1 MTAIIV
7 PVRFPRRDDDH
18 HPETSTPNN
27 NNDHHHSGRSRY
39 GLMSS
44 SFSDDDDHHPPP
56 EDDGNESTDTEIE
69 EEPLVA
75 PTTTLVPEKDDD
87 ESVVVEATVVQEE
100 GEAVVVESSLPEQD
114 INNPH
119 HLYDYSSAW
128 WNNAPL
134 PSPSSSPLVAPAPHS
149 DTTNENENGAGGLEN
164 LGNTCYLN
172 AALQLLRRTTQLEEL
187 LMQNNNN
194 QQSKLVQELLELLKS
209 PQTTSSPRAFKAA
222 LDERTCLFEGT
233 WEQHDAHELVTTVLD
248 LLDEDTKAKVTPLNV
263 QTKNDTETNDN
274 DHGCRSMDQA
284 LDEALQQEEDDSDND
299 DAPLK
304 KPRLFDDEP
313 KFQFKSNN
321 TKPFSSLT
329 SFADLQELVHGRMD
343 VEENEEVP
351 QEAMSTTS
359 TTATGSA
366 SLKLAGGRMI
376 SQQQQQQPHHH
387 HHPPSSSSL
396 SSTSTSSHHQ
406 SPSLYHHPNENHPH
420 ASPSSSMMDVEDETA
435 TATAAT
441 TTDPTSS
448 STAGAA
454 APSTTSSDHPTTTDG
469 SDKSASVSPIE
480 DYFSTRVQ
488 VTLTCDSCKYRRS
501 KTESYLHLSLECSN
515 STTSTTSIGDALDQ
529 FLQSEHR
536 DLKCEQCFGESAT
549 ESKTIVQ
556 YPKALL
562 VHWLRFLVDMDTD
575 NGSMMMTYRKNTAPI
590 RLQPYWKVSPSSS
603 SSSSVVQ
610 PSLQHG
616 NSPMDDSEAEFLT
629 TTNNFHSEDTA
640 ATIGDNHRSHPS
652 ITYRLDGIVNHV
664 GSSAQFGHYTAVIRN
679 NNDSST
685 NTEAWKNYD
694 DEAVT
699 ATHTQEALQESSQT
713 AYLLLYQLV

>member
-18 HPETSTPNN
+18 HHPESS
-27 NNDHHHSGRSRY
+27 NNDHTHSGRSRY

-44 SFSDDDDHHPPP
+44 SFSEEDDDDHPP

-75 PTTTLVPEKDDD
+75 QTTTTLVPEEGDD
-87 ESVVVEATVVQEE
+87 ESVVEATVVVQEE
-100 GEAVVVESSLPEQD
+100 GNAAVESLVLPESEQD
-114 INNPH
+114 INN
-119 HLYDYSSAW
+119 HLPYDYSSAW
-128 WNNAPL
+128 WNTSPL
-134 PSPSSSPLVAPAPHS
+134 PSPSPSSSTLPHS
-149 DTTNENENGAGGLEN
+149 ETTKNEHNENGGLEN

-172 AALQLLRRTTQLEEL
+172 AALQLLRRTELEAL
-187 LMQNNNN
+187 LLSSQNNS
-194 QQSKLVQELLELLKS
+194 QRKQSRLVQELLELLSLK
-209 PQTTSSPRAFKAA
+209 QNLSSPRQFKDA

-233 WEQHDAHELVTTVLD
+233 WEQHDAHELLTTVLD
-248 LLDEDTKAKVTPLNV
+248 LLDEDTKPLKV
-263 QTKNDTETNDN
+263 QTNDTDTNDN

-284 LDEALQQEEDDSDND
+284 LDEALQQDDDEDSGDD

-313 KFQFKSNN
+313 KIKPSN
-321 TKPFSSLT
+321 TKPFSSLS

-343 VEENEEVP
+343 VEEKEEVP
-351 QEAMSTTS
+351 QEAMFTTS
-359 TTATGSA
+359 TAGSA
-366 SLKLAGGRMI
+366 SLKLVGGRMI
-376 SQQQQQQPHHH
+376 SQS
-387 HHPPSSSSL
+387 PPS
-396 SSTSTSSHHQ
+396 THQAKQQ
-406 SPSLYHHPNENHPH
+406 SPSLYHHSNENHHRH

-435 TATAAT
+435 TSATAT
-441 TTDPTSS
+441 MNNTSS
-448 STAGAA
+448 TPVAA
-454 APSTTSSDHPTTTDG
+454 APSTTSSNDSHTTTDG
-469 SDKSASVSPIE
+469 SDKSASVSSPIE

-501 KTESYLHLSLECSN
+501 KTETYLHLSLECSN
-515 STTSTTSIGDALDQ
+515 STTTSIGDALDQ

-562 VHWLRFLVDMDTD
+562 VHWLRFIIDVDTD
-575 NGSMMMTYRKNTAPI
+575 CHSGMMTYRKNTAPI

-603 SSSSVVQ
+603 SSSVVQ
-610 PSLQHG
+610 PSLQNR
-616 NSPMDDSEAEFLT
+616 NSHHMDDSEAEFLT
-629 TTNNFHSEDTA
+629 TTHNSHSEDTA
-640 ATIGDNHRSHPS
+640 ATTGDNHTSHHPS

-679 NNDSST
+679 DNDD
-685 NTEAWKNYD
+685 NEEWKQYD